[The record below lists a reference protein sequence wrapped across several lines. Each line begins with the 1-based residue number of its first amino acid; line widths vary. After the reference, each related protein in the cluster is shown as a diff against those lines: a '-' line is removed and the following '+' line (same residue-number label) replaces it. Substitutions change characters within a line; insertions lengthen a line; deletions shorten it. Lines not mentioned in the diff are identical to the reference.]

1 MRRRSRSTGRES
13 LAFNLF
19 FFSLVNLLSGLTVKC
34 FTDIQNVP
42 RIVSFGSN
50 KDIFNLKLCRY
61 VTSAAS
67 MPFLMEM

>member
-1 MRRRSRSTGRES
+1 MWRRSRFTGRES

-42 RIVSFGSN
+42 RIVSFGNN

-67 MPFLMEM
+67 MAFSMKM